1 MASIHRKE
9 KSPFWFCAFYL
20 PDGRRTLR
28 STGTSDKRKANAIC
42 VEWER
47 ASRDAKEGRFTE
59 ARARDTITTI
69 YQIAH
74 QEELP
79 QSTTKDFIASW
90 LKTKELTLADSSL
103 AEYNAA
109 AASLLAHLGAKAQKH
124 MDVITV
130 RDLSSFRDSLAERV
144 SGATVNKTVKILRG
158 AWHKAMKDGII
169 RDNVFARI
177 DLVKESASKRRA
189 FTLDELRS
197 ILAACDVEW
206 RGMVLCGV
214 YLGQRLGD
222 IARLTWR
229 NVDVEQKEVR
239 LITQKTG
246 KAMKIPLHPVL
257 ENYFLSLSAPD
268 DVDAPVFPRT
278 AATAAVRVGTLSNQF
293 ADILAAAGLQKVRD
307 HQKAKDGAGR
317 DVERK
322 VGRLSYHCLR
332 HTSTSLLKNAGVSD
346 VIAREIIGHDSPEIS
361 RVYTHMEKPAMK
373 DAMDRLPDI
382 TATAKKSAT
391 KGAK

>member
-1 MASIHRKE
+1 MASIHKDPRE
-9 KSPFWFCAFYL
+9 RSPYWYCAFYL
-20 PDGRRTLR
+20 PDGRRTFR
-28 STGTSDKRKANAIC
+28 STGTTDKRKANTIC
-42 VEWER
+42 SEWER
-47 ASRDAKEGRFTE
+47 AAREGREGRLTE
-59 ARARDTITTI
+59 ARTRDTISAI

-79 QSTTKDFIASW
+79 QSTTKEFITSW
-90 LKTKELTLADSSL
+90 LKTKELTLATSSL
-103 AEYNAA
+103 SEYQTAA
-109 AASLLAHLGAKAQKH
+109 DALLTHLGAKAKKH

-130 RDLSSFRDSLAERV
+130 RDLSSFRDTLAGRV

-169 RDNVFARI
+169 RDNVFTRVE
-177 DLVKESASKRRA
+177 LVKENASKRRA
-189 FTLDELRS
+189 FTLDELLD
-197 ILAACDVEW
+197 ILAACDLEW
-206 RGMVLCGV
+206 RGMVLCGC

-257 ENYFLSLSAPD
+257 ESYFLSLSASD
-268 DVDAPVFPRT
+268 NLDAPVFPRA
-278 AATAAVRVGTLSNQF
+278 AATASVRVATLSNQF
-293 ADILAAAGLQKVRD
+293 ADILAAAGLQEVRN
-307 HQKAKDGAGR
+307 HQKTKDGQGR

-322 VGRLSYHCLR
+322 VGRLSFHCLR
-332 HTSTSLLKNAGVSD
+332 HTATSLLKNAGVSD

-373 DAMDRLPDI
+373 DAMDRLPDV
-382 TATAKKSAT
+382 TQPAKKGV
-391 KGAK
+391 K

>member
-1 MASIHRKE
+1 MASIHKDPRE
-9 KSPFWFCAFYL
+9 RSPFWYCAFYL

-28 STGTSDKRKANAIC
+28 STGTTDKRKAQTIC
-42 VEWER
+42 IEYER
-47 ASRDAKEGRFTE
+47 TAREGREGRLTE
-59 ARARDTITTI
+59 ARARDTIATI

-74 QEELP
+74 QEQLP

-90 LKTKELTLADSSL
+90 LKTKELTLAESSFT
-103 AEYNAA
+103 EYNAA
-109 AASLLAHLGAKAQKH
+109 AASLLEHLGHKAGKH

-130 RDLSSFRDSLAERV
+130 RDLSSFRDSLAKRV

-177 DLVKESASKRRA
+177 DLVKESAAKRRA
-189 FTLDELRS
+189 FTLDELLR
-197 ILAACDVEW
+197 IFAHCDVEW

-229 NVDVEQKEVR
+229 SVDVEQKEVR

-246 KAMKIPLHPVL
+246 KAMNIPLHPVL
-257 ENYFLSLSAPD
+257 QTHFLSLPASD
-268 DVDAPVFPRT
+268 NLDAPIFPRA

-307 HQKAKDGAGR
+307 HQKAEDGQGR
-317 DVERK
+317 NTERK
-322 VGRLSYHCLR
+322 VGRLSFHCLR
-332 HTSTSLLKNAGVSD
+332 HTATSLLKNAGVSD

-373 DAMDRLPDI
+373 DAMDRLPDV
-382 TATAKKSAT
+382 TKTTKKGS
-391 KGAK
+391 K

>member
-1 MASIHRKE
+1 MASIHKDPRDR
-9 KSPFWFCAFYL
+9 SPFWYCAFYL
-20 PDGRRTLR
+20 PDGRRTFR
-28 STGTSDKRKANAIC
+28 STGTTDKRKANSIC

-47 ASRDAKEGRFTE
+47 AAREGREGRLTE
-59 ARARDTITTI
+59 ARARDTISTI

-74 QEELP
+74 TEELP
-79 QSTTKDFIASW
+79 QSTTKDFITSW

-103 AEYNAA
+103 TEYKAA
-109 AASLLAHLGAKAQKH
+109 AESLLAHLGAKAKKH

-144 SGATVNKTVKILRG
+144 SGATVNKTVKIMRG

-169 RDNVFARI
+169 RDNVFTRVE
-177 DLVKESASKRRA
+177 LVRESASKRRA
-189 FTLDELRS
+189 FTLEELLS
-197 ILAACDVEW
+197 IIAKCDVEW
-206 RGMVLCGV
+206 KGMVLCGC

-239 LITQKTG
+239 LVTQKTG
-246 KAMKIPLHPVL
+246 KAMKIPLHTVL
-257 ENYFLSLSAPD
+257 QDYFLSLSASDNP
-268 DVDAPVFPRT
+268 DAPIFPRA
-278 AATAAVRVGTLSNQF
+278 AATASVRVGTLSNQF
-293 ADILAAAGLQKVRD
+293 AGILAAAGLQTARD
-307 HQKAKDGAGR
+307 HEKAKDGEGR

-322 VGRLSYHCLR
+322 VGRLSFHCLR
-332 HTSTSLLKNAGVSD
+332 HTATSLLKNAGVSD

-382 TATAKKSAT
+382 TTKAVKKVAK
-391 KGAK
+391 

>member
-1 MASIHRKE
+1 MASIHKDPRDR
-9 KSPFWFCAFYL
+9 SPFWYCAFYL
-20 PDGRRTLR
+20 PDGRRTFR
-28 STGTSDKRKANAIC
+28 STGTTDKRKANTIC
-42 VEWER
+42 GEWER
-47 ASRDAKEGRFTE
+47 TAREGREGRLTE
-59 ARARDTITTI
+59 ARARDTISTI

-74 QEELP
+74 TEELP
-79 QSTTKDFIASW
+79 QSTTKDFITSW

-103 AEYNAA
+103 TEYKAA
-109 AASLLAHLGAKAQKH
+109 AESLLAHLGAKAKKH

-144 SGATVNKTVKILRG
+144 SGATVNKTVKIMRG

-169 RDNVFARI
+169 RDNVFTRVE
-177 DLVKESASKRRA
+177 LVRENASQRRA
-189 FTLDELRS
+189 FTLDELLS
-197 ILAACDVEW
+197 ILDHCDVEW
-206 RGMVLCGV
+206 KGMVLCGA

-239 LITQKTG
+239 LVTKKTG
-246 KAMKIPLHPVL
+246 KAMKIPLHSVL
-257 ENYFLSLSAPD
+257 QDYFLSLPTSD
-268 DVDAPVFPRT
+268 NLDAPVFPRA
-278 AATAAVRVGTLSNQF
+278 AATATVRVATLSNQF
-293 ADILAAAGLQKVRD
+293 ADILAAAELQKARN
-307 HQKAKDGAGR
+307 HQKTKDGEGR

-322 VGRLSYHCLR
+322 VGRLSFHCLR
-332 HTSTSLLKNAGVSD
+332 HTATSLLKNAGVSD

-382 TATAKKSAT
+382 TTKAVKKVAK
-391 KGAK
+391 

>member
-1 MASIHRKE
+1 MASIHKDPRE
-9 KSPFWFCAFYL
+9 RSPYWYCAFYL
-20 PDGRRTLR
+20 PDGRRTFR
-28 STGTSDKRKANAIC
+28 STGTTDKRKANTIC
-42 VEWER
+42 SEWER
-47 ASRDAKEGRFTE
+47 AAREGREGRLTE
-59 ARARDTITTI
+59 ARTRDTISAI

-79 QSTTKDFIASW
+79 QSTTKEFITSW
-90 LKTKELTLADSSL
+90 LKTKELTLATSSL
-103 AEYNAA
+103 SEYQTAA
-109 AASLLAHLGAKAQKH
+109 DALLTHLGAKAKKH

-130 RDLSSFRDSLAERV
+130 RDLSSFRDTLAGRV

-169 RDNVFARI
+169 RDNVFTRVE
-177 DLVKESASKRRA
+177 LVKENASKRRA
-189 FTLDELRS
+189 FSLDELRD

-206 RGMVLCGV
+206 RGMVLCGC

-257 ENYFLSLSAPD
+257 ESYFLSLSASD
-268 DVDAPVFPRT
+268 NLDAPVFPRA
-278 AATAAVRVGTLSNQF
+278 AATASVRVATLSNQF
-293 ADILAAAGLQKVRD
+293 ADILAAAGLQEVRN
-307 HQKAKDGAGR
+307 HQKTKDGQGR

-322 VGRLSYHCLR
+322 VGRLSFHCLR
-332 HTSTSLLKNAGVSD
+332 HTATSLLKNAGVSD

-373 DAMDRLPDI
+373 DAMDRLPDV
-382 TATAKKSAT
+382 TATVK

>member
-1 MASIHRKE
+1 MASIHKDPRD
-9 KSPFWFCAFYL
+9 KSPYWYCAFYL
-20 PDGRRTLR
+20 PDGRRTMR
-28 STGTSDKRKANAIC
+28 STGTTNRRKANTIC
-42 VEWER
+42 AEYER
-47 ASRDAKEGRFTE
+47 AAREGREGRLTE

-69 YQIAH
+69 YQLAH

-103 AEYNAA
+103 TEYKAA
-109 AASLLAHLGAKAQKH
+109 ADSLLAHLGAKAQKH
-124 MDVITV
+124 MDVITT
-130 RDLSSFRDSLAERV
+130 RDLSSFRDSLADRV

-169 RDNVFARI
+169 RDNVFSRI
-177 DLVKESASKRRA
+177 DLVKENASKRRA

-197 ILAACDVEW
+197 IFAACDVEW

-229 NVDVEQKEVR
+229 NVDVEQKEVC
-239 LITQKTG
+239 LVTQKTG

-257 ENYFLSLSAPD
+257 ETYFLSLSAPD
-268 DVDAPVFPRT
+268 ELDTPIFPKA
-278 AATAAVRVGTLSNQF
+278 AATAAIRVGTLSNQF
-293 ADILAAAGLQKVRD
+293 ADILAAAKLQKVRD
-307 HQKAKDGAGR
+307 HQKTKDGEGR

-322 VGRLSYHCLR
+322 VGRLSFHCLR
-332 HTSTSLLKNAGVSD
+332 HTATSLLKNAGVSD

-361 RVYTHMEKPAMK
+361 RVYTHLGQPALK
-373 DAMDRLPDI
+373 DAMDRLPDV
-382 TATAKKSAT
+382 TAKKAE
-391 KGAK
+391 KQGAK

>member
-1 MASIHRKE
+1 MASIHKDPRE
-9 KSPFWFCAFYL
+9 RSPYWYCAFYL
-20 PDGRRTLR
+20 PDGRRTFR
-28 STGTSDKRKANAIC
+28 STGTTDKRKANTIC
-42 VEWER
+42 SEWER
-47 ASRDAKEGRFTE
+47 AAREGREGRLTE
-59 ARARDTITTI
+59 ARTRDTISAI

-79 QSTTKDFIASW
+79 QSTTKEFITSW
-90 LKTKELTLADSSL
+90 LKTKELTLATSSL
-103 AEYNAA
+103 SEYQTAA
-109 AASLLAHLGAKAQKH
+109 DALLTHLGAKAKKH

-130 RDLSSFRDSLAERV
+130 RDLSSFRDTLAGRV

-169 RDNVFARI
+169 RDNVFTRVE
-177 DLVKESASKRRA
+177 LVKENASKRRA
-189 FTLDELRS
+189 FTLDELLD
-197 ILAACDVEW
+197 ILAACDLEW
-206 RGMVLCGV
+206 RGMVLCGC

-257 ENYFLSLSAPD
+257 ESYFLSLSASD
-268 DVDAPVFPRT
+268 NLDAPVFPRA
-278 AATAAVRVGTLSNQF
+278 AATASVRVATLSNQF
-293 ADILAAAGLQKVRD
+293 ADILAAAGLQEVRN
-307 HQKAKDGAGR
+307 HQKTKDGQGR

-322 VGRLSYHCLR
+322 VGRLSFHCLR
-332 HTSTSLLKNAGVSD
+332 HTATSLLKNAGVSD

-382 TATAKKSAT
+382 TTKAAKKR
-391 KGAK
+391 AK